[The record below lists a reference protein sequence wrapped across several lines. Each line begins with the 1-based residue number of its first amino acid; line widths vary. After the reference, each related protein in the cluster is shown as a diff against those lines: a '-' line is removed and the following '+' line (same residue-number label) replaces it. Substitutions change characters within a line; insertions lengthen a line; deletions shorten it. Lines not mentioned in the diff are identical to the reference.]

1 MRVNCGFLHSRKSSL
16 FPLINLLTVNQTPS
30 GDCANKLGVCV
41 FPTVNTINQHVTYTF
56 FVQFHNAFIIHTVWL
71 SQKPIT
77 PRHICFWW
85 NVHCVYFRNACTGCS
100 ERRIKQSIWLFR
112 LSKHTQ
118 MHIISSIIYFLRR
131 QLEEQTHWMALI
143 VFEYSKVN
151 LSSRGNKVQLL
162 SYS

>member
-1 MRVNCGFLHSRKSSL
+1 MVFSTVESLPFSPLLTSSL
-16 FPLINLLTVNQTPS
+16 SIRRHPVTAQTNYGS
-30 GDCANKLGVCV
+30 LGCV
-41 FPTVNTINQHVTYTF
+41 FSTVNTINQHVIYTF

-131 QLEEQTHWMALI
+131 QLEEQTHWTALI